1 VAYTD
6 DSYDLLKEVENNDN
20 TLLSSFKK
28 RAENIKESTQP
39 QKNFYGYKD
48 YDPMHIFETILGEGA
63 GAVGDVVGEAIALP
77 FKAMGLGVP
86 AFVEEWAGNKI
97 QGIADSN
104 VGKATADWA
113 KNNPKDWQK
122 VKNVVNIMTVGT
134 GGSLLKKAKE
144 ANKGAW
150 AAGQKNY
157 IPNFYGNDRPDVKP
171 TIFEETLG
179 KQGLKIKG
187 ADATP
192 TNVALAGKKLKGMLN
207 WAKDAPANI
216 ADATLNP
223 KSRALFAE
231 TGISRKG
238 QKAVKD
244 LIDNP
249 NATPRDLEKAA
260 AQVTYNRHN
269 IEQSGRKGEIG
280 TPLLDIEDFNNVQG
294 YKELSKESFRSGSKA
309 TKTNIDG
316 KKITTPTKDVDKAY
330 EYIADAW
337 KINPN
342 KKTKIVFKEPS
353 GGASGDHLK
362 DLAFKNPVNK
372 HIREVI
378 STTSGRLTVDNM
390 YKKLLEKSKLKNSG
404 FSVASKSSEDV
415 AKNGLWVQSGMV
427 GTAVVEGGVNALYK
441 VLPNGRVVAYMSDKH
456 DFLEKLP
463 VVGKGLEKSL
473 PIDLLAVSGPMHL
486 DIMNTKWGQKS
497 LKKEGKKY
505 KERSSPT
512 PEKRKGRKDAEDILR
527 SYANTKPTNL
537 SRGFDPIVGVGLMA
551 RPVERRE

>member
-1 VAYTD
+1 MSDALDKDELPWYAKPSGLG
-6 DSYDLLKEVENNDN
+6 DSLKERV
-20 TLLSSFKK
+20 S
-28 RAENIKESTQP
+28 NIKKAAQP
-39 QKNFYGYKD
+39 QTNTYGSKD
-48 YDPMHIFETILGEGA
+48 YSPMHVLETTLGEGV
-63 GAVGDVVGEAIALP
+63 GMVGDLIGEGITLP

-86 AFVEEWAGNKI
+86 DFVEEWVGNKI
-97 QGIADSN
+97 QGISN
-104 VGKATADWA
+104 SKSGKAVAEWA
-113 KNNPKDWQK
+113 RNNPKDWQS
-122 VKNVVNIMTVGT
+122 VKNVTNVMTFGQGASLVN
-134 GGSLLKKAKE
+134 SAQK

-157 IPNFYGNDRPDVKP
+157 IPNYYGNDRPDVKP
-171 TIFEETLG
+171 TMFEETLG

-192 TNVALAGKKLKGMLN
+192 ANVALAGKKLKGMLD

-216 ADATLNP
+216 LDATFNP
-223 KSRALFAE
+223 NSRALFAE
-231 TGISRKG
+231 TGISGKG

-249 NATPRDLEKAA
+249 NATPRDIEKAA

-269 IEQSGRKGEIG
+269 LEQSGRKGEIG
-280 TPLLDIEDFNNVQG
+280 TPLLDVEDFNNVQG
-294 YKELSKESFRSGSKA
+294 YTELSKDSFRSGSKA
-309 TKTNIDG
+309 TKTTIDG
-316 KKITTPTKDVDKAY
+316 KKITTPTKNIDKAY
-330 EYIADAW
+330 DYILDAW

-342 KKTKIVFKEPS
+342 KKTKVVFKEPS

-372 HIREVI
+372 TIRKVL
-378 STTSGRLTVDNM
+378 SKSPKRPTTEKLYQDLLKESN
-390 YKKLLEKSKLKNSG
+390 KKDSG
-404 FSVASKSSEDV
+404 FKVLNTSSEDV

-441 VLPNGRVVAYMSDKH
+441 VLPNGRVIAYMSDKH

-463 VVGKGLEKSL
+463 VVGKVLEKSL

-497 LKKEGKKY
+497 LEKEGKKY
-505 KERSSPT
+505 KKRSSPT
-512 PEKRKGRKDAEDILR
+512 PKKREGRKDAMDILK
-527 SYANTKPTNL
+527 SYSTAKPTNPG
-537 SRGFDPIVGVGLMA
+537 RGFDPVIGTGLMA
-551 RPVERRE
+551 KTSKDEE

>member
-1 VAYTD
+1 MSDALDKDELPWYAKP
-6 DSYDLLKEVENNDN
+6 SGLGGSLKERV
-20 TLLSSFKK
+20 S
-28 RAENIKESTQP
+28 NIKKAAQP
-39 QKNFYGYKD
+39 QTNTYGYKD
-48 YDPMHIFETILGEGA
+48 YSPMHVLETTLGEGV
-63 GAVGDVVGEAIALP
+63 GAVGDLIGEGITLP

-86 AFVEEWAGNKI
+86 DFVEEWVGNKI
-97 QGIADSN
+97 QGISN
-104 VGKATADWA
+104 SKSGKAVAEWA
-113 KNNPKDWQK
+113 RNNPKDWQS
-122 VKNVVNIMTVGT
+122 VKNVTNVMTFGQGASIVN
-134 GGSLLKKAKE
+134 SAQK

-157 IPNFYGNDRPDVKP
+157 IKNFYGNDKPDVKP
-171 TIFEETLG
+171 TMFEETLG

-192 TNVALAGKKLKGMLN
+192 ANVALAGKKLKGMLD

-216 ADATLNP
+216 LDATFNP
-223 KSRALFAE
+223 NSRALFAE
-231 TGISRKG
+231 TGISGKG

-249 NATPRDLEKAA
+249 NATPRDIEKAA

-269 IEQSGRKGEIG
+269 LEQSGRKGEIG
-280 TPLLDIEDFNNVQG
+280 TPLLDVEDFNNVQG
-294 YKELSKESFRSGSKA
+294 YTELSKDSFRSGSKA
-309 TKTNIDG
+309 TKTTIDG
-316 KKITTPTKDVDKAY
+316 KKITTSTKNIDKAY
-330 EYIADAW
+330 DYILDAW

-342 KKTKIVFKEPS
+342 KKTKVVFKEPS

-372 HIREVI
+372 TIRKVL
-378 STTSGRLTVDNM
+378 SKSPKRPTTEKLYQDLLKESN
-390 YKKLLEKSKLKNSG
+390 KKDSG
-404 FSVASKSSEDV
+404 FKVLNTSSEDV

-463 VVGKGLEKSL
+463 VVGKVLEKSL

-497 LKKEGKKY
+497 LEKEGKKY
-505 KERSSPT
+505 KKRSSPT
-512 PEKRKGRKDAEDILR
+512 PKKREGRKDAMDILK
-527 SYANTKPTNL
+527 SYSTTKPTNL
-537 SRGFDPIVGVGLMA
+537 GRGFDPVIGTGLMA
-551 RPVERRE
+551 KTPKDEE

>member
-1 VAYTD
+1 MSDALDKDELPWYAKPSGLG
-6 DSYDLLKEVENNDN
+6 DSLKERV
-20 TLLSSFKK
+20 S
-28 RAENIKESTQP
+28 NIKKAAQP
-39 QKNFYGYKD
+39 QTNTYGSKD
-48 YDPMHIFETILGEGA
+48 YSPMHVLETTLGEGV
-63 GAVGDVVGEAIALP
+63 GAVGDLIGEGITLP

-86 AFVEEWAGNKI
+86 DFVEEWVGNKI
-97 QGIADSN
+97 QGISN
-104 VGKATADWA
+104 SKSGKAVAEWA
-113 KNNPKDWQK
+113 RNNPKDWQS
-122 VKNVVNIMTVGT
+122 VKNVTNVMTFGQGASLVN
-134 GGSLLKKAKE
+134 SAQK

-157 IPNFYGNDRPDVKP
+157 IKNFYGDDKPNVKP
-171 TIFEETLG
+171 TMFEETLG

-192 TNVALAGKKLKGMLN
+192 ANVALAGKKLKGMLD

-216 ADATLNP
+216 LDATFNP
-223 KSRALFAE
+223 NSRALFAE
-231 TGISRKG
+231 TGISGKG

-249 NATPRDLEKAA
+249 NATPRDIEKAA

-269 IEQSGRKGEIG
+269 LEQSGRKGEIG
-280 TPLLDIEDFNNVQG
+280 TPLLDVEDFNNVQG
-294 YKELSKESFRSGSKA
+294 YTELSKDSFRSGSKA
-309 TKTNIDG
+309 TKTTIDG
-316 KKITTPTKDVDKAY
+316 KKITTPTKNIDKAY
-330 EYIADAW
+330 DYILDAW

-342 KKTKIVFKEPS
+342 KKTKVVFKEPS

-372 HIREVI
+372 TIRKVL
-378 STTSGRLTVDNM
+378 SKSPKRPTTEKLYQDLLKESN
-390 YKKLLEKSKLKNSG
+390 KKDSG
-404 FSVASKSSEDV
+404 FKVLNTSSEDV

-441 VLPNGRVVAYMSDKH
+441 VLPNGRVIAYMSDKH

-463 VVGKGLEKSL
+463 VVGKVLEKSL

-497 LKKEGKKY
+497 LEKEGKKY
-505 KERSSPT
+505 KKRSSPT
-512 PEKRKGRKDAEDILR
+512 PKKREGRKDAMDILK
-527 SYANTKPTNL
+527 SYSTAKPANPG
-537 SRGFDPIVGVGLMA
+537 RGFDPVIGTGLMA
-551 RPVERRE
+551 KTSKDEE